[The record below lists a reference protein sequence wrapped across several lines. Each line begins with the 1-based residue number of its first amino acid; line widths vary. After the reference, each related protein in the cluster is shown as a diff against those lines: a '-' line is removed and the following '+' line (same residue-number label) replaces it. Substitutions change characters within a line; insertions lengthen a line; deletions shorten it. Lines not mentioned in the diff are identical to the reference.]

1 MNQKIFALPVVVA
14 LAALIGTQMFAP
26 AQPQAQSPLW
36 DVTTLDLPAVE
47 PVKTEVAAKPAATTT
62 GPGYNPAN
70 QPDCNCANCNCDE
83 LEKRVAALEQKV
95 AAYGTARPVASNGS
109 SGVKN
114 YGSTGVSSVAGIPPL
129 PYGATLVSE
138 RVTATYEG
146 VPQAMQAPQFQQAPK
161 ATPVRN
167 AVKGVARGTCR
178 MVNGVLVGC
187 D

>member
-14 LAALIGTQMFAP
+14 LAVLIGTQMFAP

-36 DVTTLDLPAVE
+36 DVTTLPAVE
-47 PVKTEVAAKPAATTT
+47 PVKTEVAAKPAAPTT

-70 QPDCNCANCNCDE
+70 QSDCNCANCNCDE

-95 AAYGTARPVASNGS
+95 AAYGTARPAAS
-109 SGVKN
+109 SGSTGATN
-114 YGSTGVSSVAGIPPL
+114 YGSTGVSRFAGVPPL
-129 PYGATLVSE
+129 PYGSTLISE

-161 ATPVRN
+161 ATPVRS
-167 AVKGVARGTCR
+167 AVKGVVRGTCR